1 MVGAFLFIK
10 IGFLFTDYFSPV
22 LTNLTNA
29 PDNFFYAPK
38 LAFCMIAPA
47 LIAIGFIIT
56 ALIKNKLN
64 RELFAV
70 ASLTVFVLIAASLAG
85 KLVFIT
91 KYSIEIYPILI
102 YLACF
107 GAAEADNKII
117 KNFLIGF
124 YCLLS
129 LGYLVFNQYSAPKI
143 RRAEGHKIVTDMLN
157 NMELKKMILFC
168 LNIILKIVSKNIL
181 IFQTTE

>member
-1 MVGAFLFIK
+1 MLTGGLLLTPLIIKVMTTKSFSQWWGHFSLSK

-102 YLACF
+102 YLA
-107 GAAEADNKII
+107 
-117 KNFLIGF
+117 
-124 YCLLS
+124 S
-129 LGYLVFNQYSAPKI
+129 LGS
-143 RRAEGHKIVTDMLN
+143 R
-157 NMELKKMILFC
+157 
-168 LNIILKIVSKNIL
+168 S
-181 IFQTTE
+181 